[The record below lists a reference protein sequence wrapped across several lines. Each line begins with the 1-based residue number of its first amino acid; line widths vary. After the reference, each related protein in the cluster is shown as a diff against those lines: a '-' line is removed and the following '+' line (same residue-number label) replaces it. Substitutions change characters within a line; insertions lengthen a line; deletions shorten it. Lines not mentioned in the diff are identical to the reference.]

1 MVRMSTAPSSES
13 ETPAPLSRADRKVII
28 QQNIVDAAVTLT
40 ERHGV
45 DGWTMQMLA
54 TELGW
59 STGAAYRHLT
69 GKDAILEAVA
79 TEVLE
84 RVPIPDTGAGTWE
97 ERLSELAWATWRHL
111 SKQRW
116 VAQYIL
122 SHPETGAF
130 ANRLFGAPL
139 VSIFAEAGFDLNTV
153 ALPIGLY
160 SAFMFGSLCGFEA
173 PATAPAAD
181 GARRTRSRRMKSY
194 SADAHFEWG
203 LTALLAAIK
212 AQVPAR

>member
-1 MVRMSTAPSSES
+1 MVRMSSVSSDPSA
-13 ETPAPLSRADRKVII
+13 APLSRADRKVQI
-28 QQNIVDAAVTLT
+28 QQGIVEAALVLT

-54 TELGW
+54 AELGW

-69 GKDAILEAVA
+69 GKDALLESVA
-79 TEVLE
+79 IEVLK
-84 RVPIPDTGAGTWE
+84 RVEIPETGDTPWE
-97 ERLSELAWATWRHL
+97 ERLEALAWSTWRQL

-116 VAQYIL
+116 IAEYIL
-122 SHPETGAF
+122 THREAGQF

-139 VSIFAEAGFDLNTV
+139 VAIFGDAGYDLSTV
-153 ALPIGLY
+153 SLPIGLY

-173 PATAPAAD
+173 DVSGRAP
-181 GARRTRSRRMKSY
+181 RSRPRRMKGY

-203 LTALLAAIK
+203 LSALIAAVK
-212 AQVPAR
+212 AASPG